1 MEFYQLRTFLAVAEE
16 GHLTR
21 AAEKLFTSQPAVS
34 SHIRALEDELGV
46 QLFERSSK
54 GMTLTP
60 NGIALMDHAHRIV
73 DAARNFKMQAE
84 SLKQDVSGELV
95 LGLNNSPDILR
106 LLPILRLL
114 TDRHSALRYE
124 MVCGSSGVILQGL
137 DEGTISIGF
146 FEGACTNPKIA
157 VHPLTQ
163 IELCLVAPAQWADEL
178 AAPDWKALEKK
189 PWIFVSPMCSYF
201 RTIQN
206 ICREQGLDLQAK
218 FRANEDLTALNL
230 VVEGL
235 GVTITS
241 KSQIENFAIR
251 DRLFVLPHFRTAVPL
266 NLAYQAARAEE
277 PAIRAVREAVLEVW
291 ATPSTG
297 QTSVPEKLDFSFD
310 RTTPPPPLRSGSV
323 SRRRSRT

>member
-1 MEFYQLRTFLAVAEE
+1 
-16 GHLTR
+16 
-21 AAEKLFTSQPAVS
+21 
-34 SHIRALEDELGV
+34 
-46 QLFERSSK
+46 
-54 GMTLTP
+54 
-60 NGIALMDHAHRIV
+60 
-73 DAARNFKMQAE
+73 
-84 SLKQDVSGELV
+84 
-95 LGLNNSPDILR
+95 
-106 LLPILRLL
+106 
-114 TDRHSALRYE
+114 

-178 AAPDWKALEKK
+178 AVPDWKVLEKK

-230 VVEGL
+230 VAEGL

-241 KSQIENFAIR
+241 KSQIENFSIR

-266 NLAYQAARAEE
+266 NLAYQAARADE

-291 ATPSTG
+291 ATPSNENARG
-297 QTSVPEKLDFSFD
+297 SEKLDLGFD
-310 RTTPPPPLRSGSV
+310 RMTPPPSRRSRSV
-323 SRRRSRT
+323 SSRRSRT